1 MYNLQNTAIDEITIK
16 RLLRLK
22 SRNTEVSLRLTIPR
36 IHRALHR
43 KPSKEVLPD
52 NTAQKVI

>member
-1 MYNLQNTAIDEITIK
+1 MHNLQNTVIDEITIK

-43 KPSKEVLPD
+43 KPSTRKSYL
-52 NTAQKVI
+52 TTLHKK